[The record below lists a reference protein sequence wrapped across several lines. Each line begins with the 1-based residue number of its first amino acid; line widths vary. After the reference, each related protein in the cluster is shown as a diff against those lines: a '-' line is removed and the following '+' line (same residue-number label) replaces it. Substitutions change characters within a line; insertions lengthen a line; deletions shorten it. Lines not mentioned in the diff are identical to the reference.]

1 LDSPQ
6 LERAQSTM
14 SSPPFVPADV
24 VSVDPS
30 SSPQRTLPNSSHQPV
45 SPRQPPISHESDT
58 PLRSP
63 PSVLPVNSPV
73 ATRISSLASP
83 TTSPTYGSQHSIAQL
98 DGQIKNYATQLET
111 LKAERKALVQVAV
124 MERRVRD
131 MHRHSNIAL
140 NFFSR
145 C

>member
-1 LDSPQ
+1 MDSPQ
-6 LERAQSTM
+6 LERAKSTL

-30 SSPQRTLPNSSHQPV
+30 SFPQRTVPNSSHQPV
-45 SPRQPPISHESDT
+45 SPRQSPISHESDT

-73 ATRISSLASP
+73 ATRIDSP
-83 TTSPTYGSQHSIAQL
+83 TTSPTYGSQRSIAQL
-98 DGQIKNYATQLET
+98 DDQIKNYATQLET